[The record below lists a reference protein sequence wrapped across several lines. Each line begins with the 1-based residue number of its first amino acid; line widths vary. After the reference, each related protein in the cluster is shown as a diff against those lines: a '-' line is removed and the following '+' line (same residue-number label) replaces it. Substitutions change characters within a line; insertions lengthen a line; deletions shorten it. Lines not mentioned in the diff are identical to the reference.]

1 MSKELYDKIKEYT
14 QSVKARFCMPSHNGQ
29 ARLDGLYSSAPF
41 DWTEVQGLDNL
52 LCSEDVIA
60 ACERKLASSYGYQ
73 NALMLTSG
81 STTGMQI
88 AMSLTKSR
96 RGVAL
101 AIGDMHKSFYSSS
114 RIFGVTIRC
123 CKSLQEGEKIS
134 GQEKIAC
141 VFVTSPNYFGKVLSL
156 KEIKDFASKVGAL
169 LIVDEAH
176 SAHFP
181 YSSLLPNNASKYADI
196 SLVSMH
202 KTLPVYGGG
211 AILLTNGEEL
221 YQECRLL
228 RADIHSTSPSYL
240 VMASMDYADDYMIS
254 HGEEEYAKVKSE
266 IDKFKSELKVGEV
279 LDTDDFSRLV
289 VKIDGIDCN
298 KVSNNLA
305 EQGIFIEMAYGD
317 LLVLIVTPFNCDQLS
332 LLANAL
338 EGIPLE
344 KLDSDIDVDLG
355 MQNIAKSGEVV
366 FVNVD
371 KSLDKVCAVEV
382 GIYPPGIPII
392 KKGDV
397 INQKAI
403 DFIKKYSSRLFGLA
417 SGCIAVIK

>member
-1 MSKELYDKIKEYT
+1 MSKELYDKIKKYN

-29 ARLDGLYSSAPF
+29 TSLDGLYLCSPF

-52 LCSEDVIA
+52 LYSGGAIA
-60 ACERKLASSYGYQ
+60 DCERKLAKSYGYD

-88 AMSLTKSR
+88 AMALAKSR
-96 RGVAL
+96 DGVAV
-101 AIGDMHKSFYSSS
+101 AIGDMHKSFYSFA
-114 RIFGVTIRC
+114 RLFCVKIIC
-123 CKSLQEGEKIS
+123 CKDLQDCEEISKKEKIS
-134 GQEKIAC
+134 C
-141 VFVTSPNYFGKVLSL
+141 VLVTSPNYFGKVVSL
-156 KEIKDFASKVGAL
+156 KEIKDFASQVGAL

-181 YSSLLPNNASKYADI
+181 YSALLPENASKYADI
-196 SLVSMH
+196 ALASMH

-211 AILLTNGEEL
+211 AILLTNGKGL

-240 VMASMDYADDYMIS
+240 VMASMDFADDYMTKR
-254 HGEEEYAKVKSE
+254 GEEEYAKVKNA
-266 IDKFKSELKVGEV
+266 IDKFKKKLKAGSIVNN
-279 LDTDDFSRLV
+279 DDFSRLV
-289 VKIDGIDCN
+289 VKIDGVDCN
-298 KVSNNLA
+298 KVSYNLVKR
-305 EQGIFIEMAYGD
+305 GIYAEMAYGD
-317 LLVLIVTPFNCDQLS
+317 LLVFIVTPFNCDKLS
-332 LLANAL
+332 LLADAL
-338 EGIPLE
+338 NGIELE
-344 KLDSDIDVDLG
+344 KLESDIDVNLG
-355 MQNIAKSGEVV
+355 MQNVEKSGEVIL
-366 FVNVD
+366 VD
-371 KSLDKVCAVEV
+371 ADKALDKVCAVEV
-382 GIYPPGIPII
+382 GIYPPGVPVI